1 MVGIHLGAIKTDSL
15 FKDVK
20 VEAPKPKSRP
30 EVMYVVEDRTKDVTF
45 TLIKESRGKYSVQ
58 VLRVKLNKW
67 EYIHTHKSKTEAF
80 EDFKQMLSDYNVF
93 PGGL

>member
-1 MVGIHLGAIKTDSL
+1 MSNNEFGSL
-15 FKDVK
+15 PTFDFKP
-20 VEAPKPKSRP
+20 PKPKARP
-30 EVMYVVEDRTKDVTF
+30 ELMYIVEDRTKDVTF
-45 TLIKESRGKYSVQ
+45 TMTKESRGKYSVK
-58 VLRVKLNKW
+58 VLSAKSGEW